1 MVSGMS
7 QRVALNK
14 TALGAAN
21 ALEHWS
27 NRLKAELKKQGIARH
42 SKRTPLEAP
51 PSKKELIFGKGGR
64 FSTDDKELVTF
75 ERGQI
80 RELLDQMANLAAELR
95 RFEKPVVRG
104 TSSNG

>member
-1 MVSGMS
+1 M
-7 QRVALNK
+7 
-14 TALGAAN
+14 
-21 ALEHWS
+21 
-27 NRLKAELKKQGIARH
+27 KKQGIGRH
-42 SKRTPLEAP
+42 SKRTPLETP
-51 PSKKELIFGKGGR
+51 PSKKDLIFGKKDR

-104 TSSNG
+104 MDSNG